1 MPENRAAVTI
11 YSKETDSY
19 ICISRNGRI
28 KMMRPKHN
36 MLRQCQ
42 FFESL
47 EHGVF
52 RYESVVFKNQSLGF
66 QKNGKPIRAVR
77 GGAKAGG
84 GGGAGGRK
92 RPIDEKCYLF
102 QRINPSPLTKHY
114 PLQKQQRH
122 QQQAQQRPGA
132 KKSRSQNQQSRHR
145 YQQQEQQQQQQQQ
158 QDSRKD
164 TFGGDSNG
172 NSLLTGSHSATS
184 VSLPHPHRHK
194 HGNGRAG
201 KFHPPFSSSSSSV
214 HQNLDTGATPRLG
227 SGVTSSFYG
236 ADSGAVGVHAGGGG
250 GGSQLTYGKSSIHR
264 RTRMNSHTASVEPS
278 IATKLPPKSSLNTSH
293 PGPRSDAGSLKDQH
307 RTDALEATNGGRS
320 SGGNGRKKASTNDSS
335 NASGR
340 NGAVPKFNAPRRRDE
355 RALG

>member
-1 MPENRAAVTI
+1 MDWPDLLDSRSSMFVEIAGRPAIDPRHSGSAAIAPLRHAGKNFTIVATRMPENRAAVTI

-66 QKNGKPIRAVR
+66 QKNGKPIRA
-77 GGAKAGG
+77 
-84 GGGAGGRK
+84 
-92 RPIDEKCYLF
+92 
-102 QRINPSPLTKHY
+102 
-114 PLQKQQRH
+114 
-122 QQQAQQRPGA
+122 
-132 KKSRSQNQQSRHR
+132 
-145 YQQQEQQQQQQQQ
+145 
-158 QDSRKD
+158 
-164 TFGGDSNG
+164 
-172 NSLLTGSHSATS
+172 
-184 VSLPHPHRHK
+184 
-194 HGNGRAG
+194 
-201 KFHPPFSSSSSSV
+201 
-214 HQNLDTGATPRLG
+214 NLDTGATPRLG